1 MVLSNSFYKKP
12 LIKPLVSKIIY
23 IVFMILK
30 IAILIYSISMIENII
45 IYGGVFCCGCLGGCC
60 LIHCTQLPPINEDLE
75 EENYILRSIYDLSP
89 RRWRPFNFSR
99 TNSSDNNRQNV
110 ERTPEVTPRV
120 VVQASAPSS
129 EIIHAN
135 AEYAD
140 EVVALNRDAICE
152 NT

>member
-1 MVLSNSFYKKP
+1 MYECVNS
-12 LIKPLVSKIIY
+12 
-23 IVFMILK
+23 
-30 IAILIYSISMIENII
+30 
-45 IYGGVFCCGCLGGCC
+45 G
-60 LIHCTQLPPINEDLE
+60 
-75 EENYILRSIYDLSP
+75 RSY
-89 RRWRPFNFSR
+89 R
-99 TNSSDNNRQNV
+99 TNSSDDNRQNV

-140 EVVALNRDAICE
+140 EVVALNRDVICE

>member
-60 LIHCTQLPPINEDLE
+60 LIHCNQLPPINEDLE

>member
-1 MVLSNSFYKKP
+1 
-12 LIKPLVSKIIY
+12 
-23 IVFMILK
+23 
-30 IAILIYSISMIENII
+30 MIENII

-75 EENYILRSIYDLSP
+75 EENYISRSIYDLSP
-89 RRWRPFNFSR
+89 RRWRSFNFSR

>member
-1 MVLSNSFYKKP
+1 
-12 LIKPLVSKIIY
+12 
-23 IVFMILK
+23 
-30 IAILIYSISMIENII
+30 MIENII

-89 RRWRPFNFSR
+89 RRWRSFNFST
-99 TNSSDNNRQNV
+99 TNSSDDNRQNV

-140 EVVALNRDAICE
+140 EVVALNRDAIYE